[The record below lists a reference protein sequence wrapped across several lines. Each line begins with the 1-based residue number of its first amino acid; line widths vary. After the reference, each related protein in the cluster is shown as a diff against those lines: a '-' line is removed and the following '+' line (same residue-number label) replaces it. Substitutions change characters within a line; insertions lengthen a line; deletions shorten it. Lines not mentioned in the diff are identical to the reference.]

1 MKLVHGIS
9 WRMVIV
15 HHSTRSC
22 LLRPGMIQYLFNYG
36 PLLGE
41 QSRVT
46 YGKIISLRG
55 PVLSVVFKSNA
66 CSLNVEATHAKRS
79 GHVTLLNL

>member
-1 MKLVHGIS
+1 MKLVHGIP

-22 LLRPGMIQYLFNYG
+22 LLRLGMIQYLFNYG

-41 QSRVT
+41 RSRLTQHSVLHMGRS
-46 YGKIISLRG
+46 YLCGA
-55 PVLSVVFKSNA
+55 PVLSVVFKSNTRA
-66 CSLNVEATHAKRS
+66 P
-79 GHVTLLNL
+79 